1 MAHPLHTALKECLFL
16 LWASLMSCWQQCP
29 KMMLQVAYCEEHVEC
44 RRVML
49 LSHFGEA
56 DFSAAKCAGTCDTC
70 KGNAGKSFELR
81 DLTQDALN
89 AIHVRT

>member
-1 MAHPLHTALKECLFL
+1 MLHN
-16 LWASLMSCWQQCP
+16 P
-29 KMMLQVAYCEEHVEC
+29 NMMLQVAYCEEHVEC

-89 AIHVRT
+89 AIHVCAQRLRI